1 MRTKKTADLPNLQEQ
16 ENHAHEIVADNI
28 RAVQAIYSAALLEE
42 LKAFQVVDRLVARF
56 QQGALPIGRG
66 RAGRNLFK
74 YWKESP
80 SRLSETERRSLYA
93 RVLGLPGGEA
103 EVIPNREFNDLWI
116 RFLSSVAQLSAREKT
131 TESTTSKPETV
142 SAEDIKA
149 AARDLAVNLSL
160 HGFGFASFAATEL
173 QKQIDDVIRLLS
185 SPEIRTAYGSRDMWQ
200 VIEQVAANELGGARS
215 GVRYRT
221 MLTSGATII
230 AWLAKNSRKLNSV
243 TSASILSTKAL
254 TGPQRSRGEVRV
266 TTNPTDR
273 DLLDA
278 CQLWLAVFG
287 VADDQIDEFSQP
299 SSSSQ

>member
-1 MRTKKTADLPNLQEQ
+1 MRTKKNADLPDLQEQ
-16 ENHAHEIVADNI
+16 GNADHDIVADNI

-42 LKAFQVVDRLVARF
+42 LKAFQVVDRLVELF
-56 QQGALPIGRG
+56 QQGVLPIGRG

-103 EVIPNREFNDLWI
+103 DVVPNREFNDLWI
-116 RFLSSVAQLSAREKT
+116 RFLSSVAQLNGREQT
-131 TESTTSKPETV
+131 TESTISKSEKV

-149 AARDLAVNLSL
+149 AARDLAINLSL
-160 HGFGFASFAATEL
+160 HGFGFAGFAATEL

-221 MLTSGATII
+221 MLVSGSTVI
-230 AWLAKNSRKLNSV
+230 AWLAKNSRRLKPLAG
-243 TSASILSTKAL
+243 ASIISAKAL
-254 TGPQRSRGEVRV
+254 TGSQRSRGEVRV

-273 DLLDA
+273 DLLEA
-278 CQLWLAVFG
+278 CQQWLAVIN
-287 VADDQIDEFSQP
+287 Q
-299 SSSSQ
+299 